1 MNALSFLLGESVDSS
16 GRNVSYYCQMPYKEW
31 EGCHDH
37 IQWAF
42 PNDKMSMYNS
52 NAPIFYTSEYDELTP
67 MQKAICKTSIIN
79 LMTNY
84 MLSIGVEYCSD
95 KSVVF
100 RVIHA
105 PTLKDSVSQGNHNN
119 LRLTR
124 LFRCLHL
131 FGINLHPTSAA
142 ASKFIKMCLV
152 NGIKPSQDAIG
163 YWKNVYVD

>member
-1 MNALSFLLGESVDSS
+1 MRALNFLLGETVDGA
-16 GRNVSYYCQMPYKEW
+16 GRSISDYCQMSYKQW

-52 NAPIFYTSEYDELTP
+52 DAPIFYSSEYDQLTAY
-67 MQKAICKTSIIN
+67 QKAVCRASIDN
-79 LMTNY
+79 LMVHY
-84 MLSIGVEYCSD
+84 MLSIGVEYNSE
-95 KSVVF
+95 KSSMF
-100 RVIHA
+100 TIIHA
-105 PTLKDSVSQGNHNN
+105 PTLKETVSKGNHNN

-131 FGINLHPTSAA
+131 FGINQHGPSV

-152 NGIKPSQDAIG
+152 NGIKPTQEAID